1 MRYST
6 PPVFVGGVLY
16 YLTMIK
22 NNILVTTL
30 QKTYALLTD
39 EVRRKALMMMGLLL
53 FVSFLEILGLAAI
66 LPIIM
71 ILLQDNVVEQ
81 NAVFSWAYDLLG
93 FTSERF
99 FLVVLALSVLAFI
112 VIKNIISLW
121 IYRAQARFSYNLYN
135 FFSARLFT
143 IYQQKGLLFFRE
155 NNPNFIIRNIYS
167 VPLEFTTGVILNTIT
182 LINEA
187 VVILVILV
195 TILVY
200 DPLVVLLLLL
210 FIIPVFSLFYK
221 AVKNRSLAVQ
231 YELNEISPKLGIN
244 LFQSIYGYIDVKMNS
259 SESYFREN
267 HRKLL
272 NRTSHLRVISSV
284 LQQAPTKVIETGMMA
299 AIILVALYGV
309 LYVQDKS
316 HITGLLSVFALAAYR
331 ILPSINR
338 CMIALIGIK
347 GYQYT
352 FDVLDEIKKEKETLP
367 VNTTAEIEYDRH
379 IMFSNVSFSYKED
392 KAVLD
397 NVSLTIQKSSTI
409 GLIGRS
415 GSGKSTLVNL
425 LLGFYKPTA
434 GEITIDGIRLDETN
448 VVNWRSKIGYV
459 QQEVYILDA
468 SLAENIAFGI
478 PKENIESVKLERAI
492 ILASLADVVAQL
504 PEGVQTR
511 IGDRG
516 SMLSGGQRQ
525 RVGIA
530 RALYHGATILIM
542 DEATSA
548 LDSATENEI
557 NEAVAR
563 LADNHMTIIIIAHRL
578 TTLHR
583 CDSIVE
589 LENGRVKK
597 VWSYKDLVI

>member
-1 MRYST
+1 
-6 PPVFVGGVLY
+6 
-16 YLTMIK
+16 MIGD
-22 NNILVTTL
+22 NIIFTTL
-30 QKTYALLTD
+30 RKVSALLPSETK
-39 EVRRKALMMMGLLL
+39 RKALGMMGLLL
-53 FVSFLEILGLAAI
+53 FNSFLDILGLAAI
-66 LPIIM
+66 LPIIT
-71 ILLQDNVVEQ
+71 ILLQDNVVE
-81 NAVFSWAYDLLG
+81 NNKMFSWVYNLLG
-93 FTSERF
+93 FTSETS
-99 FLVVLALSVLAFI
+99 FLVALALSVLAFI
-112 VIKNIISLW
+112 VVKNIISLW
-121 IYRAQARFSYNLYN
+121 IYRTQAKFSFSLYKQ
-135 FFSARLFT
+135 FSARLFS
-143 IYQQKGLLFFRE
+143 IYQQKGLLYFKS
-155 NNPNFIIRNIYS
+155 NNPNFIIRNISS
-167 VPLEFTTGVILNTIT
+167 VPLEFTNGIIWNTIT
-182 LINEA
+182 IINEA
-187 VVILVILV
+187 VITLVILV

-200 DPLVVLLLLL
+200 DPMVVVLLLV

-221 AVKNRSLAVQ
+221 AVKNRSLAIQ
-231 YELNEISPKLGIN
+231 TELNEISPKQGIN
-244 LFQSIYGYIDVKMNS
+244 LFQATYGYIDVKMNS
-259 SESYFREN
+259 SEAFFLEN
-267 HRKLL
+267 HKRLL
-272 NRTSHLRVISSV
+272 NRTSDLRIMDKV

-338 CMIALIGIK
+338 SMVALIGVK

-352 FDVLDEIKKEKETLP
+352 FKVLDEIKAAKEAP
-367 VNTTAEIEYDRH
+367 VIDTTHKINFSTH
-379 IMFSNVSFSYKED
+379 IRFANISFSYKGE
-392 KAVLD
+392 KSVLD
-397 NVSLTIQKSSTI
+397 NVSLTIKKNSTI

-415 GSGKSTLVNL
+415 GSGKSTLINL

-434 GEITIDGIRLDETN
+434 GEIWIDDTRLDETN

-468 SLAENIAFGI
+468 SLGENIAFGLPNEDI
-478 PKENIESVKLERAI
+478 DAAKLDRAI
-492 ILASLADVVAQL
+492 LLASLADVVAQL

-516 SMLSGGQRQ
+516 SLLSGGQRQ

-530 RALYHGATILIM
+530 RALYHGATVLIM

-563 LADNHMTIIIIAHRL
+563 LADNDMTIIIIAHRL

-583 CDSIVE
+583 CDSIIE
-589 LENGRVKK
+589 LESGSVKK
-597 VWSYKDLVI
+597 VWAYEELVK

>member
-1 MRYST
+1 
-6 PPVFVGGVLY
+6 
-16 YLTMIK
+16 MIGD
-22 NNILVTTL
+22 NIIFTTL
-30 QKTYALLTD
+30 RKVSALLPS
-39 EVRRKALMMMGLLL
+39 EAKRKALGMMGLLL
-53 FVSFLEILGLAAI
+53 FNSFLDILGLAAI
-66 LPIIM
+66 LPIIT
-71 ILLQDNVVEQ
+71 ILLQDNVVE
-81 NAVFSWAYDLLG
+81 NNKMFRWVYNLLG
-93 FTSERF
+93 FTSESS
-99 FLVVLALSVLAFI
+99 FLVALALSVLAFI
-112 VIKNIISLW
+112 VVKNIISLW
-121 IYRAQARFSYNLYN
+121 IYKTQARFSYNLYKR
-135 FFSARLFT
+135 FSARLFT
-143 IYQQKGLLFFRE
+143 IYHKKGLLYFRN
-155 NNPNFIIRNIYS
+155 NNPNFIIRNINTI
-167 VPLEFTTGVILNTIT
+167 PLEFTNGIILNTIT

-187 VVILVILV
+187 IITLVILV

-200 DPLVVLLLLL
+200 DPTVVVLLLV

-221 AVKNRSLAVQ
+221 AVKNRSLAIQ
-231 YELNEISPKLGIN
+231 TELNEISPKQGIN
-244 LFQSIYGYIDVKMNS
+244 LFQSTYGYIDVKMNS
-259 SESYFREN
+259 SEAFFLEN
-267 HRKLL
+267 HKRLL
-272 NRTSHLRVISSV
+272 NRTSALRVMDKV

-338 CMIALIGIK
+338 SMIALIGIK

-352 FDVLDEIKKEKETLP
+352 FKVLDEIKKDNEAP
-367 VNTTAEIEYDRH
+367 AVNTTGKIDFTTH
-379 IMFSNVSFSYKED
+379 IRFEKVSFFYKEE

-397 NVSLTIQKSSTI
+397 NVSLTIKKNSTI

-434 GEITIDGIRLDETN
+434 GEIRIDDTRLDETN

-468 SLAENIAFGI
+468 SLAENIAFGL
-478 PKENIESVKLERAI
+478 PKEEIDAAKLGRAI
-492 ILASLADVVAQL
+492 LLASLTDVVAQL

-516 SMLSGGQRQ
+516 SLLSGGQRQ

-563 LADNHMTIIIIAHRL
+563 LADNDMTIIIIAHRL

-583 CDSIVE
+583 CDAIIE

-597 VWSYKDLVI
+597 VWSYEELVKLNIICN

>member
-1 MRYST
+1 
-6 PPVFVGGVLY
+6 
-16 YLTMIK
+16 MIN
-22 NNILVTTL
+22 NNIVVSTL
-30 QKTYALLTD
+30 QKIAALLPPG
-39 EVRRKALMMMGLLL
+39 EKQKALGMIALLL
-53 FVSFLEILGLAAI
+53 FNSFLDILGLAAI

-71 ILLQDNVVEQ
+71 ILLQDNVVES
-81 NAVFSWAYDLLG
+81 NGAFRWVYNFFG
-93 FTSERF
+93 FASETT

-112 VIKNIISLW
+112 VIKNGVSLW
-121 IYRAQARFSYNLYN
+121 IFKKQSDFSFNLYKY
-135 FFSARLFT
+135 FSARLFS
-143 IYQQKGLLFFRE
+143 IYQQKGLLFFKN
-155 NNPNFIIRNIYS
+155 NNPNYIIRNIS
-167 VPLEFTTGVILNTIT
+167 QVPLEFTTGVILNSIT

-187 VVILVILV
+187 IIILVILV

-200 DPLVVLLLLL
+200 DPMVVLLLLV

-221 AVKNRSLAVQ
+221 AVKNKSLAIQ
-231 YELNEISPKLGIN
+231 TELNEISPKQGIN
-244 LFQSIYGYIDVKMNS
+244 LFQSVYGYIDGKMNS
-259 SESYFREN
+259 SEKYFLEN
-267 HRKLL
+267 HKNLL
-272 NRTSHLRVISSV
+272 NRTSHLRVINNV

-338 CMIALIGIK
+338 SMIALIGIK

-352 FDVLDEIKKEKETLP
+352 FKVLDEIKKEKETLP
-367 VNTTAEIEYDRH
+367 VNTAGTIDFASH
-379 IMFSNVSFSYKED
+379 IRFSNVSFSYKED
-392 KAVLD
+392 KAVLN
-397 NVSLTIQKSSTI
+397 NVSLTIKKSSTI

-425 LLGFYKPTA
+425 LLGFYEPTA
-434 GEITIDGIRLDETN
+434 GVIWIDETRLDETN

-478 PKENIESVKLERAI
+478 PKEDIDAAKLDRAI
-492 ILASLADVVAQL
+492 NLASLTDVVAQL
-504 PEGVQTR
+504 PQGLQTR

-516 SMLSGGQRQ
+516 SLLSGGQRQ

-530 RALYHGATILIM
+530 RALYQGATILIM

-557 NEAVAR
+557 NEAVVR
-563 LADNHMTIIIIAHRL
+563 LADNDMTIIIIAHRI

-583 CDSIVE
+583 CDSIIE
-589 LENGRVKK
+589 LESGQVKK
-597 VWSYKDLVI
+597 VWSYKELVK